1 MNFLETENIELKR
14 ILNDTLPKEIVAFL
28 NSYGGTIYIGVE
40 DNGTVVGIRDLDDNL
55 KKIADIIT
63 TQILPDPQ
71 SLIELGTKYID
82 GKNVVEIK
90 VKKGN
95 SVYYIK
101 KYGRSASGCYVR
113 IGTTCR
119 SMSEEEIEKRY
130 IDSLTITKKSIA
142 DISVLR
148 DDFTFDKFKRYL
160 VEKGIHIKEETFY
173 KNFNLIIK
181 DGKFN
186 ILAELLADD
195 NMNSIKVSVF
205 KGKDKS
211 VFLKQNEY

>member
-173 KNFNLIIK
+173 KTLT
-181 DGKFN
+181 
-186 ILAELLADD
+186 
-195 NMNSIKVSVF
+195 
-205 KGKDKS
+205 
-211 VFLKQNEY
+211 

>member
-1 MNFLETENIELKR
+1 MKFLETENIELKR
-14 ILNDTLPKEIVAFL
+14 ILNDTLPKKIVAFL
-28 NSYGGTIYIGVE
+28 NSLGGTIYIGVE
-40 DNGTVVGIRDLDDNL
+40 DDGTVIGIRYLDDNL

-63 TQILPDPQ
+63 TQIFTNPQ
-71 SLIELGTKYID
+71 SLIELGIKYID

-101 KYGRSASGCYVR
+101 KYGRSSSGCYVR

-119 SMSEEEIEKRY
+119 SMSEDEIEKRY
-130 IDSLTITKKSIA
+130 IDSLTITEKSIV
-142 DISVLR
+142 DIAVLR

-160 VEKGIHIKEETFY
+160 VEKGIHINEETFY

-211 VFLKQNEY
+211 VFPKTK